1 MGSSPFARTRRQRQ
15 DFPPLFLFLT
25 VLYLAIILKTECS
38 QTEEDIINMTKS
50 KAKIL
55 VVDDNAGIRS
65 ALGILLPLH
74 FSQVEIIPSPNELIS
89 RVGTFGPDA
98 VLLDMN
104 FHRDINTG
112 NEGLYWLSE
121 LKSRYPDVQVV
132 LFTAYAD
139 IALAVEGMKR
149 GAADFIVKPWDND
162 KLINILENACEKAG
176 RHGSAANRPQES
188 KADAPMLW
196 GTGTAMSEIRKTVG
210 KIAMTDASVLITG
223 ENGTGKD
230 VLAREIHRL
239 SGRSGMPM
247 INVDLGAVPET
258 LFESELFGHA
268 KGAFTDAK
276 TDFAGKFEQAQGG
289 TLFLDEIGNIPLH
302 LQSKLLR
309 VLQNRTV
316 TRVGDTRSIP
326 VNIRLVCATNM
337 DLPQMVRD
345 GKFREDLF
353 YRINTVQI
361 HLPPLRER
369 KDEIP
374 RLSEMFLEKFSGQY
388 NRKVSSISDDALRV
402 LASAPWKGNIRELQ
416 NCIEKAVIMS
426 EGETLT
432 ASDIMSSGTGPDLHA
447 GPGDCNTP
455 PAAVRDGNGEDTL
468 EMIEERA
475 IRSAMKKY
483 NGNLSMVAK
492 ALDIS
497 RPTLYSKL
505 RKYNI

>member
-1 MGSSPFARTRRQRQ
+1 MAKNTG
-15 DFPPLFLFLT
+15 
-25 VLYLAIILKTECS
+25 
-38 QTEEDIINMTKS
+38 
-50 KAKIL
+50 KIL

-65 ALGILLPLH
+65 ALGILLPIH
-74 FSQVEIIPSPNELIS
+74 FAQVEMIPSPNELIS
-89 RVGTFGPDA
+89 KIGTFRPDV

-121 LKSRYPDVQVV
+121 IKSSFPDIQVI

-149 GAADFIVKPWDND
+149 GAADFIVKPWDNE
-162 KLINILENACEKAG
+162 KLIRTIESAYQKAG
-176 RHGSAANRPQES
+176 KAAKAKERQENH
-188 KADAPMLW
+188 ADSRVMLW
-196 GTGTAMSEIRKTVG
+196 GDGETMCGIRKTVE
-210 KIAMTDASVLITG
+210 KIAPTDATVLITG

-239 SGRSGMPM
+239 SSRSAMPM
-247 INVDLGAVPET
+247 ISVDLGAVPES

-276 TDFAGKFEQAQGG
+276 SDFAGKFEQAQGG

-309 VLQNRTV
+309 VLQDRTV

-402 LASAPWKGNIRELQ
+402 LVSVPWKGNIRELQ

-432 ASDIMSSGTGPDLHA
+432 ANDIMSSGTGSDLHA

-455 PAAVRDGNGEDTL
+455 TAAVRDGNGEDTL
-468 EMIEERA
+468 EMIEEKA